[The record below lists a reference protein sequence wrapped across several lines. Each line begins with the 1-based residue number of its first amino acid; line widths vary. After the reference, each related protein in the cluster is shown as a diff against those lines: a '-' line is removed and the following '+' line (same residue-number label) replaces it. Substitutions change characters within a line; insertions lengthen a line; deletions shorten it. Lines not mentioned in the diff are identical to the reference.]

1 MKCGLCLIN
10 TNYEFLSWRIYGQVW
25 KDFPQISLDPSKK
38 KKRKKVHF
46 QQRLIWYSYNANAN

>member
-25 KDFPQISLDPSKK
+25 NDFPQISLDPSKK
-38 KKRKKVHF
+38 KKKKESSFSTEIDLV
-46 QQRLIWYSYNANAN
+46 QL